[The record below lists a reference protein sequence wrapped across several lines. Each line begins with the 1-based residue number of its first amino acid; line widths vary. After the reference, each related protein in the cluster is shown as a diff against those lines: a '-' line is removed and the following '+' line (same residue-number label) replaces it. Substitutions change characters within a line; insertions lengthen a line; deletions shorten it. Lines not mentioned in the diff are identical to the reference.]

1 MWVCGCRG
9 VSERGSFV
17 DARDALLYRATTPHA
32 HGNCSVYPPPPP
44 PLPRAPKLY
53 LYTYAYIYVNTC
65 VCVCIYVTNII
76 YHRNTC
82 LHLRNWQRMPACSC
96 ASRKAGS
103 MASQGLGKWR
113 AGGAG
118 GPPRVVGFIHTTCS
132 YETPRPP
139 EVSRVI
145 VAESPYTL
153 SDSRWV
159 LANQCNRKTR
169 AQGNQ
174 TSHGRHACQRL
185 AMSCS
190 STRFSNTNLF
200 LFAK

>member
-1 MWVCGCRG
+1 M
-9 VSERGSFV
+9 
-17 DARDALLYRATTPHA
+17 
-32 HGNCSVYPPPPP
+32 
-44 PLPRAPKLY
+44 
-53 LYTYAYIYVNTC
+53 
-65 VCVCIYVTNII
+65 CIYVTNII